1 MNEYLPERPRQS
13 SRGDDELDGEVD
25 LIMAGRD
32 VEIILPTLHAGQ
44 KRIWQNRAR
53 FNVVR
58 CGRRFGKTK
67 MITTL
72 AASSVVHGNQA
83 GTFAPEYRQLAE
95 PYSELASILDPIRK
109 SSSKTDGTFIGV
121 TGGKADF
128 WTLNDNPLA
137 GRGRTYHRILIDEA
151 AFTKSPQMLEEIWQ
165 KAIKP
170 TLWTTQGDV
179 WVFSTPMG
187 IDPLNFFYACCRDEG
202 MGFKEHYAPTSENPL
217 IPMAELELEKAK
229 TDPRVWAQE
238 FLAEFVD
245 WSGDAFFDKS
255 KCLGLDGL
263 GVPYPIHCDTVF
275 AVLDTAIKTGRQHDG
290 TAVGFFAV
298 NTLGTQQLTLLD
310 WDIVQVEGALLET
323 WLPTIFQRLE
333 ELARQTGARGG
344 SAGAWIEDKASG
356 TILLQQA
363 IRRNWM
369 ARSIDSKLTSLGKDE
384 RAISVSGYVHQGLFK
399 LSQYAFDKT
408 VIYKGR
414 SENYFMTQFF
424 GYRIGIKD
432 QADDLL
438 DVGCYGLALSFG
450 NNEGY

>member
-1 MNEYLPERPRQS
+1 MRE
-13 SRGDDELDGEVD
+13 
-25 LIMAGRD
+25 
-32 VEIILPTLHAGQ
+32 VEIVLPTLHAGQ
-44 KRIWQNRAR
+44 RRIWQARSR

-67 MITTL
+67 LITAL
-72 AASSVVHGNQA
+72 SSSSVINGHQA
-83 GTFAPEYRQLAE
+83 GIFAPEYRQLAE
-95 PYSELASILDPIRK
+95 PYSELTGILDPIRK
-109 SSSKTDGTFIGV
+109 SSSKTDGTFVGI

-128 WTLNDNPLA
+128 WTLNDNILA
-137 GRGRTYHRILIDEA
+137 GRGRTYNRVLIDEA
-151 AFTKSPQMLEEIWQ
+151 GFTKSPQMLEEIWA
-165 KAIKP
+165 KSIKP

-187 IDPLNFFYACCRDEG
+187 IDTRNFFYACCRDEG

-245 WSGDAFFDKS
+245 WSGDAFFNMDN
-255 KCLGLDGL
+255 CLDTYGY
-263 GVPYPIHCDTVF
+263 GVPYPSHCDAVF
-275 AVLDTAIKTGRQHDG
+275 AVLDTAIKTGKQHDG

-298 NTLGTQQLTLLD
+298 NTLGTRQLTLLD
-310 WDIVQVEGALLET
+310 WDIVQVEGSLLET
-323 WLPTIFQRLE
+323 WLPTVFQRLE
-333 ELARQTGARGG
+333 DLARQTGARAG

-363 IRRNWM
+363 MRRGWM
-369 ARSIDSKLTSLGKDE
+369 ARSIDSKLTSMGKDE

-399 LSQYAFDKT
+399 LSEAAIDKT
-408 VIYKGR
+408 VVYKGR
-414 SENYFMTQFF
+414 SENYFINQFF
-424 GYRIGIKD
+424 GYRLNIKD

-438 DVGCYGLALSFG
+438 DVGCYAVALSFG
-450 NNEGY
+450 NSEGF